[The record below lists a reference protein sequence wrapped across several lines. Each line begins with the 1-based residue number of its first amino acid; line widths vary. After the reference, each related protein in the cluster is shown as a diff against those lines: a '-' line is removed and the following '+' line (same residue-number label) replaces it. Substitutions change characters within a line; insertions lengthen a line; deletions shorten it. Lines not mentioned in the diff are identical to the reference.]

1 MQYNINVW
9 NLFTLFHENNLLCKM
24 RMSAGTL
31 SPPLTHTI
39 SPTTSSTT
47 FVSLRS
53 PSRMARVFC
62 GIIFWN
68 LSMIFVE
75 RYSWRYEKVAVI
87 RITMMSTTPKIKF
100 DLSVRSQIQP
110 VDESVITK
118 PSNARRLPIHSHS
131 PKPPTRLRANF
142 TSSGVC
148 FSGRSV
154 FAPSRARRFSASTYK
169 WCIHYSRK

>member
-1 MQYNINVW
+1 MFIGFNKK
-9 NLFTLFHENNLLCKM
+9 HLLCKM

-47 FVSLRS
+47 LVSLRS
-53 PSRMARVFC
+53 PSRIAIVFC

-68 LSMIFVE
+68 LSIIFEE
-75 RYSWRYEKVAVI
+75 RYSWRYEKLAVI
-87 RITMMSTTPKIKF
+87 KITMMSTTPKIRF

-118 PSNARRLPIHSHS
+118 PINARRLPIHSHS

-142 TSSGVC
+142 TISGVC
-148 FSGRSV
+148 FSGRRA
-154 FAPSRARRFSASTYK
+154 FAPSRARSFAASTYK
-169 WCIHYSRK
+169 WLSCIH